1 MIIVSQD
8 KMEIT
13 ESSELKI
20 DYITRGDEGFPICNI
35 EIIGYYIMNKKDNT
49 VLGKYSTEE
58 RAKEVLEE
66 IIKQK
71 AIFEFFKNVPE
82 RTQISLAKGFK
93 EDNRIFDTYEMPK
106 E

>member
-20 DYITRGDEGFPICNI
+20 DCVTRVGGEFPIENI

-58 RAKEVLEE
+58 RAKEVLQE
-66 IIKQK
+66 IVSKYSSYLELK
-71 AIFEFFKNVPE
+71 GGPAIMQGGMDVQPNIFNVP
-82 RTQISLAKGFK
+82 KV
-93 EDNRIFDTYEMPK
+93 YCMP
-106 E
+106 EE

>member
-20 DYITRGDEGFPICNI
+20 DYITRVGEEFPKCDI

-66 IIKQK
+66 IIRMYK
-71 AIFEFFKNVPE
+71 V
-82 RTQISLAKGFK
+82 SKGMSFTIGDEK
-93 EDNRIFDTYEMPK
+93 KLLGEYENEVYYMPT